1 MIVKEKYGSHGN
13 FDSILQRKIQEEIL
27 HIKDN
32 RINEFITILCNEIRS
47 EERRVG
53 KECRR

>member
-32 RINEFITILCNEIRS
+32 RINEFITILSSRE
-47 EERRVG
+47 
-53 KECRR
+53 KL